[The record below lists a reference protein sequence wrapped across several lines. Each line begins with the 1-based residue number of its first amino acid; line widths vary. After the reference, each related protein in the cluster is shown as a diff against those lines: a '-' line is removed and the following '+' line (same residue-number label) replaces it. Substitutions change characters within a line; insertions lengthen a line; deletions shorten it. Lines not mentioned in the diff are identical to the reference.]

1 MAFGF
6 FKKTQAADIIF
17 YNGHIY
23 THDPDFPWADAVACT
38 DGKIS
43 AVGDFDAMDAFKG
56 KHTETVDLDGKFV
69 FPGFI
74 DIHRSPVMK
83 VFEGKYLDLTG
94 CQSTEEIGRRVS
106 GWAKSHPDQEIIFG
120 YGFLEHMDPPQELLD
135 KCCSDRPVLLLA
147 ESGIGCAVNSAAEQ
161 IIQET
166 AEEECVEIVTVNYVL
181 NLLMP
186 FDFEEIEAAVEQT
199 MDQLSQ
205 QGITTVLNQQTPDYF
220 ESLYQDSMVALYNE
234 GKLRQRFFGSYLM
247 NRPLQ
252 PRGLIYQL
260 NRRKTNCS
268 ELSGMVQAN
277 MLNVYLDEAN
287 CPMEFPQDA
296 MDQILL
302 DVADKGFH
310 FFIEA
315 KDRGDMMKAYETLE
329 VIRGKGYKNAV
340 TIASD
345 VKLTEEDMSHLERC
359 GDVYT
364 AWASDLKA
372 AHPNAAKCSTAEEA
386 LDEMTIH
393 AAASIGME
401 KALGMIEKG
410 RQADFTVFAENPLE
424 KTLSDFASMKAV
436 MTIINGEIVY
446 EL

>member
-23 THDPDFPWADAVACT
+23 THDPDFPWAEAVACT

-43 AVGDFDAMDAFKG
+43 AVGDFDAMDSFKG
-56 KHTETVDLDGKFV
+56 KHTEIFNLDGKFV

-83 VFEGKYLDLTG
+83 VFEGKYLDLRG
-94 CQSTEEIGRRVS
+94 CPDVEELCSRVTD
-106 GWAKSHPDQEIIFG
+106 WAASHPDQEIIFG
-120 YGFLEHMDPPQELLD
+120 YGFLEHMDPQPEMLD
-135 KCCSDRPVLLLA
+135 KCCSDRPVVLLA
-147 ESGIGCAVNSAAEQ
+147 ESGIGCAVNHAAEQ

-186 FDFEEIEAAVEQT
+186 FDFEQIEAAVEQT
-199 MDQLSQ
+199 MAELAS

-234 GKLRQRFFGSYLM
+234 GKLRQRFFGSYLL

-277 MLNVYLDEAN
+277 MLNVYLHDAN
-287 CPMEFPQDA
+287 CPMEFPQEA
-296 MDQILL
+296 IDQILL
-302 DVADKGFH
+302 EVADKGFH

-315 KDRGDMMKAYETLE
+315 KDRADVLKAYEALE
-329 VIRGKGYKNAV
+329 VIRGKGYKNAI

-364 AWASDLKA
+364 TWMSDLKA
-372 AHPNAAKCSTAEEA
+372 SHPAAAKCQTAEEV
-386 LDEMTIH
+386 LDEMTLH
-393 AAASIGME
+393 AAAACGME
-401 KALGMIEKG
+401 KSLGTIEKG
-410 RQADFTVFAENPLE
+410 HQADFAVFAENPLE
-424 KTLSDFASMKAV
+424 KTPEDFAAMKAV
-436 MTIINGEIVY
+436 MTVIDGQIVS
-446 EL
+446 EE